1 MGNTAVG
8 IAYLDG
14 PRLRASLLA
23 AADWID
29 ARKEEL
35 DRIYAFPVPDGDTGT
50 NFCSTFR
57 AVAEAVRKLGP
68 SPLPTVTKTIAQTCI
83 FSAHG
88 NSGML
93 ALRAA
98 ELADGGRAWLGS
110 LLDIKPMLQVSSD
123 GSIEPIDRVRGQKA
137 LIPRVLKHLDGL
149 LTPRPKL
156 LRFGIAH
163 AGAEDIA
170 ERLRTALVAKYTPR
184 SYFVDDVTS
193 AVGVHVGLGAWGIFY
208 QIED

>member
-29 ARKEEL
+29 AGKEEL
-35 DRIYAFPVPDGDTGT
+35 DRINVFPVPDGDTGT

-68 SPLPTVTKTIAQTCI
+68 SPLPTVTKTMTQTCVY
-83 FSAHG
+83 SAHG

-98 ELADGGRAWLGS
+98 ELADEGWTVDR
-110 LLDIKPMLQVSSD
+110 IVR
-123 GSIEPIDRVRGQKA
+123 EIDRKA
-137 LIPRVLKHLDGL
+137 LIPRVLRHLDGR

-156 LRFGIAH
+156 LRLGIVH

-170 ERLRTALVAKYTPR
+170 ERLRIALVARYAPR
-184 SYFVDDVTS
+184 SCFVDDVTS
-193 AVGVHVGLGAWGIFY
+193 AIGVHVGPGAWGIFY
-208 QIED
+208 QMED